1 MINALFP
8 RRTPTI
14 TTDSPRGDPLL
25 PVPGARYR
33 LQEKAPVVVG
43 VALVAAMSLSLA
55 WQTADWIRLLRAP
68 APTSSDSPQAAA
80 VPPSL
85 DRLDRLFGPARI
97 QQEGPPPATNLRLVL
112 LGSFI
117 NADPARSSA
126 IIRADDN
133 KPRRILAGE
142 SISDGVRLHAVYRDR
157 VEIERG
163 GRLETLTFPH
173 TRPSATVSPVM
184 DAAPADGAIEA
195 LEGLQDENA
204 AELRERME
212 ALRKQMEESGGLP
225 PDSPPEQ
232 PMESE

>member
-1 MINALFP
+1 M
-8 RRTPTI
+8 
-14 TTDSPRGDPLL
+14 

-184 DAAPADGAIEA
+184 DTAPADGAIEA

>member
-1 MINALFP
+1 
-8 RRTPTI
+8 
-14 TTDSPRGDPLL
+14 
-25 PVPGARYR
+25 
-33 LQEKAPVVVG
+33 
-43 VALVAAMSLSLA
+43 
-55 WQTADWIRLLRAP
+55 
-68 APTSSDSPQAAA
+68 
-80 VPPSL
+80 
-85 DRLDRLFGPARI
+85 
-97 QQEGPPPATNLRLVL
+97 
-112 LGSFI
+112 
-117 NADPARSSA
+117 
-126 IIRADDN
+126 
-133 KPRRILAGE
+133 
-142 SISDGVRLHAVYRDR
+142 
-157 VEIERG
+157 G

>member
-1 MINALFP
+1 MH
-8 RRTPTI
+8 
-14 TTDSPRGDPLL
+14 
-25 PVPGARYR
+25 VPGARYR

-43 VALVAAMSLSLA
+43 VALIAAMSLSLA
-55 WQTADWIRLLRAP
+55 WQTADWIRLLRTP
-68 APTSSDSPQAAA
+68 SPTGSDTPQTAA

-85 DRLDRLFGPARI
+85 DRLERLFGPVRI

-126 IIRADDN
+126 IIRADDS

-173 TRPSATVSPVM
+173 TRTTRASVSPVM

-225 PDSPPEQ
+225 LDSPPEQ

>member
-1 MINALFP
+1 M
-8 RRTPTI
+8 
-14 TTDSPRGDPLL
+14 

-85 DRLDRLFGPARI
+85 DRLERLFGPARI

-204 AELRERME
+204 TELRERME